1 MSRFLTKP
9 KKAILQ
15 EIRDQQNVT
24 PINDLS
30 VFIFF
35 VGATT
40 KAEKEDL
47 DVLHGANKTSIKTS
61 MD

>member
-15 EIRDQQNVT
+15 GIKDQQNVT

-35 VGATT
+35 LGATT
-40 KAEKEDL
+40 KAEIEDL
-47 DVLHGANKTSIKTS
+47 DVLHGAQ
-61 MD
+61 

>member
-15 EIRDQQNVT
+15 GIKDQQNVT
-24 PINDLS
+24 LVNDLS

-35 VGATT
+35 LGATT
-40 KAEKEDL
+40 KAEIEDL
-47 DVLHGANKTSIKTS
+47 DVVHGAKLTQH
-61 MD
+61 

>member
-15 EIRDQQNVT
+15 KIKDQQTVT

-35 VGATT
+35 GGATT
-40 KAEKEDL
+40 KTEIEDL
-47 DVLHGANKTSIKTS
+47 DVLHGAK
-61 MD
+61 